1 MGQVDLT
8 DDRRHCEPIPRTR
21 SGMTHLLRLEQP
33 NIGKVLSMDRLLL
46 SLFCGPLAAL
56 CFVEGAGAA
65 TMVLDR
71 YTGSFAASG
80 TILEGPSAS
89 PHQVRCHFTASRQG
103 AMGLSLRGTC
113 RAYLVLSRS
122 ISVDLTWDPQS
133 NRVTGTYTGSRVG
146 TAQLEG
152 RQAGADLDLTL
163 TWPAPLYG
171 DTTANLRVASLRSDR
186 YRIVVRDRIG
196 ANGPVRA
203 TTDLT
208 LVRR

>member
-1 MGQVDLT
+1 MPCV
-8 DDRRHCEPIPRTR
+8 P
-21 SGMTHLLRLEQP
+21 SGMTRLLRPEQSS
-33 NIGKVLSMDRLLL
+33 IKKVVSMGRLLRC
-46 SLFCGPLAAL
+46 LFYGLLAPL
-56 CFVEGAGAA
+56 CHVEGAGAA

-71 YTGSFAASG
+71 YAGSFAASG
-80 TILEGPSAS
+80 TILEGPNANS
-89 PHQVRCHFTASRQG
+89 HQVRCRFTASRQG
-103 AMGLSLRGTC
+103 ATGLSLRGTC

-122 ISVDLTWDPQS
+122 ISVDLTWDPRS
-133 NRVTGTYTGSRVG
+133 GRVTGTYTGSRVG

-171 DTTANLRVASLRSDR
+171 DTTANLRVGSLRSDR
-186 YRIVVRDRIG
+186 YRIVVMDRIG
-196 ANGPVRA
+196 TTGPVRA

>member
-1 MGQVDLT
+1 MERVDPG
-8 DDRRHCEPIPRTR
+8 DDRRHCEPIPCVL
-21 SGMTHLLRLEQP
+21 SGMTRLLRPEQTG
-33 NIGKVLSMDRLLL
+33 IRKVVSMGRLLRCL
-46 SLFCGPLAAL
+46 TCGLLAPLCL
-56 CFVEGAGAA
+56 VGGAGAA

-71 YTGSFAASG
+71 YAGSFTASG
-80 TILEGPSAS
+80 TILEGPDANS
-89 PHQVRCHFTASRQG
+89 HQVRCHFTASRQG
-103 AMGLSLRGTC
+103 ETGLFLRGTC
-113 RAYLVLSRS
+113 RAYLILSRS

-133 NRVTGTYTGSRVG
+133 GRVTGTYTGSRIG

-171 DTTANLRVASLRSDR
+171 DTTANLSVASLRSDR
-186 YRIVVRDRIG
+186 YRIVVMDRIG
-196 ANGPVRA
+196 TNGPVRA